1 MNDFEKLSGYVPVQ
15 YIIWTLAVVAVLVV
29 VIYKCYP
36 TVKGWFESARKAANK
51 RDDIDETLEN
61 HKKELDELR
70 EEIQKINQKLS
81 NDKTH
86 IIKIEDATLT
96 QQKYLEE
103 SMEERELIIRS
114 LLGVVQGLQEVGAN
128 GPTKKAEKEIQ
139 EWLVKKSHKNLESI
153 DL

>member
-15 YIIWTLAVVAVLVV
+15 YIIWTLVVVAVLVA

-61 HKKELDELR
+61 HKKELDELKQ
-70 EEIQKINQKLS
+70 EIQKINKKLS
-81 NDKTH
+81 NDHTD
-86 IIKIEDATLT
+86 INKIEEITIK
-96 QQKYLEE
+96 QQKYIEE
-103 SMEERELIIRS
+103 SMEERELIIHS

-139 EWLVKKSHKNLESI
+139 DYLVRKAHKPEEINL
-153 DL
+153 

>member
-15 YIIWTLAVVAVLVV
+15 YIIWTLAVVVVLVV

-36 TVKGWFESARKAANK
+36 TVKGWFEAARKSANK
-51 RDDIDETLEN
+51 RDDIDETLEKHN
-61 HKKELDELR
+61 KKLEELR
-70 EEIQKINQKLS
+70 GEIQKINKKLS
-81 NDKTH
+81 NDHTD
-86 IIKIEDATLT
+86 INKIEEITIK
-96 QQKYLEE
+96 QQKYIEE

-128 GPTKKAEKEIQ
+128 GPTKKVEKEIQ
-139 EWLVKKSHKNLESI
+139 DYLVKKAHKNPEEI